1 MGFWA
6 LAAAEATVAEKA
18 AAAGAAVLRAGRAKP
33 STTPRRRGLAV
44 TWAGF
49 GTGVFGDLTEAE
61 GLEIFAAFGEAEAT
75 ASSIAETA
83 IEVGEGVVILI

>member
-6 LAAAEATVAEKA
+6 LAAAEVTEKA

-33 STTPRRRGLAV
+33 STTPRRRGLAAV
-44 TWAGF
+44 CAGF
-49 GTGVFGDLTEAE
+49 GTEVFGDLTEAE
-61 GLEIFAAFGEAEAT
+61 DLEIFAAFGEAEAT